1 MKPPAIFVRLAQ
13 TLPGAQPSGGS
24 PPGRTH
30 SGGAAN
36 VRSTPDVAFDGLKS
50 RRKGPRASAPSV
62 NESALT
68 KQQAQLQ
75 MLAQGGRRLHPQA
88 IAKADAQALEA
99 GLRASLQPPPVP
111 QRGEGNLSS
120 RQARVLGAL
129 QAGIKVKPE
138 AIEAADAAALAAAIE
153 MSKVESLVAPDMP
166 KDAGA
171 GHRPLPTPPGGQ
183 AHAPEPQPTDH
194 LAQAMA
200 MQKMQAQQNQIEMAQ
215 HKAKLRSA
223 ASEAMKDLTRG

>member
-1 MKPPAIFVRLAQ
+1 
-13 TLPGAQPSGGS
+13 
-24 PPGRTH
+24 
-30 SGGAAN
+30 
-36 VRSTPDVAFDGLKS
+36 
-50 RRKGPRASAPSV
+50 
-62 NESALT
+62 
-68 KQQAQLQ
+68 

-88 IAKADAQALEA
+88 IAKADAHALEA

-153 MSKVESLVAPDMP
+153 MSKAESQAAPDMP

-171 GHRPLPTPPGGQ
+171 GHRPPPTGQ

-200 MQKMQAQQNQIEMAQ
+200 MREMQAQQNQIEMAQ
-215 HKAKLRSA
+215 HKAKLRTA
-223 ASEAMKDLTRG
+223 ASEVMKNLTQG

>member
-13 TLPGAQPSGGS
+13 TLPGAQPSAGS
-24 PPGRTH
+24 PPGRTP

-88 IAKADAQALEA
+88 IAKADAHALEA

-153 MSKVESLVAPDMP
+153 MSKAESQAAPDMP

-171 GHRPLPTPPGGQ
+171 GHRPPPTGQ

-200 MQKMQAQQNQIEMAQ
+200 MREMQAQQNQIEMAQ
-215 HKAKLRSA
+215 HKAKLRTA
-223 ASEAMKDLTRG
+223 ASEVMKNLTQG